1 MNSDLVSIPVD
12 ASTYASIERRFAQLL
27 STPDLFVLQ
36 GEAIVALEAVARGF
50 GRPGSHALNIVTGPY
65 GLVFGN
71 WLERQGSEVENL
83 EVPFN
88 RAVSL
93 DEIRDALARQ
103 SFDVVSIVHA
113 EAATGV
119 VNRLEEIAAEVHRAG
134 ALIVVDAVASVGAE
148 SLEIDDWGLDATVVS
163 PQKALGGPAGVTGV
177 AISEAGWNAI
187 SANPSAP
194 RDSVLSL
201 LDWRDQWLSGDR
213 SVLPL
218 IANHLETRALD
229 VTINAVEHEG
239 LSNVIARHAAA
250 RDACRRGLRAL
261 GVVPWV
267 QNDVEAAAVATTL
280 SPPDGV
286 RARELLDASRENAL
300 DSLSSVLNLAPGPLS
315 SEALRISH
323 TGPRASITDV
333 LSTIA
338 ALGQGLQSLNV
349 KCDIGS
355 ALAAVLEV

>member
-1 MNSDLVSIPVD
+1 MNSDYASRPVD
-12 ASTYASIERRFAQLL
+12 ASTYASIERRFAKLL
-27 STPDLFVLQ
+27 TTPDLFLLQ

-71 WLERQGSEVENL
+71 WLERQGSKVENL
-83 EVPFN
+83 TVPFN
-88 RAVSL
+88 RAVSIV
-93 DEIRDALARQ
+93 EVREALARE
-103 SFDVVSIVHA
+103 SFDVVSVVHA

-148 SLEIDDWGLDATVVS
+148 SLGIDDWGLDATVVS
-163 PQKALGGPAGVTGV
+163 AQKALGGPAGVTGV
-177 AISEAGWNAI
+177 AISDAGWNAI
-187 SANPSAP
+187 AANSSAP
-194 RDSVLSL
+194 RDSFLSL
-201 LDWRDQWLSGDR
+201 LDWRDQWLTGDR

-229 VTINAVEHEG
+229 TTIDAVEQEG
-239 LSNVIARHAAA
+239 LSNVIARHVAA

-261 GVVPWV
+261 GVAPWV
-267 QNDVEAAAVATTL
+267 QSDAEAAAVATTL
-280 SPPDGV
+280 APPGNI
-286 RARELLDASRENAL
+286 AAQSLLDASRENAHG
-300 DSLSSVLNLAPGPLS
+300 SLTSLVTLAPGPLS

-338 ALGQGLQSLNV
+338 ALGLGLQSLGV
-349 KCDIGS
+349 KCDVGS
-355 ALAAVLEV
+355 ALAAVLER

>member
-1 MNSDLVSIPVD
+1 
-12 ASTYASIERRFAQLL
+12 
-27 STPDLFVLQ
+27 
-36 GEAIVALEAVARGF
+36 
-50 GRPGSHALNIVTGPY
+50 
-65 GLVFGN
+65 
-71 WLERQGSEVENL
+71 
-83 EVPFN
+83 
-88 RAVSL
+88 
-93 DEIRDALARQ
+93 
-103 SFDVVSIVHA
+103 
-113 EAATGV
+113 

-286 RARELLDASRENAL
+286 RARELLDASRENTL